1 MRKKKVKMKFKKDE
15 IDISALDQIPSISKY
30 QI

>member
-1 MRKKKVKMKFKKDE
+1 MRKKKAKMKFKKDE
-15 IDISALDQIPSISKY
+15 IDLSALDRIPSISKY